1 MNRPSTGLHLPRI
14 LLEWGAHFASKKMR
28 LTVDL
33 VEGAAQHTNAAT
45 RDRELDLRGYK
56 IPQIEN
62 LGATLDQF
70 DCLDLSDNDIK
81 KLENFPLLN
90 RLTKLLLNNNR
101 ISKIGNIHES
111 LPNLEWL
118 ILTNNEINSIDDI
131 ASLSSVKSLRH
142 LSLLKNPIVTRE
154 NYRLSVIYHLPQI
167 KVLDFCRVR
176 LYERKAAAKQFKD
189 TEKQLEGDVTT
200 VHEFTPGEMEPNE
213 KGKVGHTPE
222 QIEAIKDAIA
232 KASSLEEIERLNQAL
247 RSGYIP
253 GTQ

>member
-1 MNRPSTGLHLPRI
+1 
-14 LLEWGAHFASKKMR
+14 MR

-33 VEGAAQHTNAAT
+33 VEGAAQYTNLAT

-70 DCLDLSDNDIK
+70 DCIDLSDNDIK
-81 KLENFPLLN
+81 KLENFPLLK
-90 RLTKLLLNNNR
+90 RLTKLLVNNNR
-101 ISKIGNIHES
+101 IAKIMPLHES

-118 ILTNNEINSIDDI
+118 ILTNNEINSIEDI
-131 ASLSSVKSLRH
+131 APLSSVKSLKY
-142 LSLLKNPIVTRE
+142 LSLMKNPIVTRE
-154 NYRLSVIYHLPQI
+154 NYRLSIIYHFPQV
-167 KVLDFCRVR
+167 KVLDFSKVR
-176 LYERKAAAKQFKD
+176 MYERNAAAKHFKD
-189 TEKQLEGDVTT
+189 TTKIECKDDVTT
-200 VHEFTPGEMEPNE
+200 VHEFTPGEVESNE
-213 KGKVGHTPE
+213 NVKSGPTAE

-253 GTQ
+253 GSQ